1 MPESTISKGYY
12 SSNTIDAFEKL
23 LARWVPE
30 DLDDRRRSS
39 PKTEKGWER
48 SLVEHLR
55 AALPGDLNVI
65 PQGGSGMKHGDI
77 VVERKTILGGINRDI
92 VELKLGLATTAQY
105 QRLIGQVDDYRK
117 ESGNTIVVI
126 CGDNV
131 DPKLM
136 KSLETRY
143 PRGTER
149 LGVFWKGSAKEGVER
164 VFPREGGSHV
174 GMFQTK

>member
-1 MPESTISKGYY
+1 MPETTISRTAYILD
-12 SSNTIDAFEKL
+12 TIGSFTKVLTAWE
-23 LARWVPE
+23 AE
-30 DLDDRRRSS
+30 DLEDRRRSS

-55 AALPGDLNVI
+55 LMLPDLNVI

-77 VVERKTILGGINRDI
+77 VVERKGLLGGFVRDI
-92 VELKLGLATTAQY
+92 VELKLGLSTTGQY

-117 ESGNTIVVI
+117 ESGSTIVVI
-126 CGDNV
+126 CGGDV

-143 PRGTER
+143 PGGTEK
-149 LGVFWKGSAKEGVER
+149 LGIYWKKTAKKGVDR
-164 VFPREGGSHV
+164 VFPRESGGILLF
-174 GMFQTK
+174 GKK